1 MDLPDIRLF
10 GVYQGTVTSVEDEKQ
25 MDRIEVFISAL
36 FSGVTIGGLRP
47 ITLAP
52 GWSWKPSV
60 NDFVWVMFENGD
72 PERGLY
78 LGSWWPLNKGTQK
91 TTLPEEAKTNYPN
104 TRILTTPAGHKI
116 ELDDTEDATKIKT
129 TSAGGHTV
137 ELDDTSGS
145 EKVKVASN
153 GGHELELDDTNG
165 SETLTAKHSN
175 GAEIVIDKDGNIKIT
190 AIGGKEIQAGGGGSL
205 QKLLNDAAATFFNNH
220 KHGYD
225 NYPGGAGPSPT
236 LSTEPIKP
244 GGLPPSTPGVP
255 DPMTDN
261 EKTAILKAE

>member
-25 MDRIEVFISAL
+25 MDRIEVFVSAL

-47 ITLAP
+47 MTLAP

-60 NDFVWVMFENGD
+60 DDLVWVMFENGD

-78 LGSWWPLNKGTQK
+78 LGSWWPLNKDTQE

-145 EKVKVASN
+145 EKVRVTSN
-153 GGHELELDDTNG
+153 GGHELEFNDNG
-165 SETLTAKHSN
+165 ASITLKHSGGTAELIIDNAGKVTLT
-175 GAEIVIDKDGNIKIT
+175 GATDIEFK
-190 AIGGKEIQAGGGGSL
+190 GGGGSVPTFPVVC
-205 QKLLNDAAATFFNNH
+205 AGTATHPCAFT
-220 KHGYD
+220 
-225 NYPGGAGPSPT
+225 GGPHPAGS
-236 LSTEPIKP
+236 
-244 GGLPPSTPGVP
+244 V
-255 DPMTDN
+255 N
-261 EKTAILKAE
+261 VKASQ